1 MDFDLWWLLA
11 IPLVFGLGWVAA
23 RLDAR
28 QLLTEQASLPLSYFK
43 GLNFLLNEQ
52 PDKAIDAFI
61 EVARLDP
68 ETTELHFALGS
79 LFRRRGETERAIRV
93 HQNLVNRPDL
103 PANERDHALYELGQD
118 FLRAGLLDRAEES
131 LRMLMEGV
139 FAEPAKR
146 VLLELYEV
154 EKEWRKA
161 IDAARELQTL
171 QGQDYSVQ
179 IAQFCC
185 ELAQES
191 LQRKD
196 VSAAVEWLERA
207 LQENPKNVRAT
218 IQLGDVALGK
228 GDTEGAIKRW
238 RSIEQQNP
246 AFLPL
251 VAERLMKAY
260 AQLGRAAEGL
270 AWLRSKMDARLGPEL
285 LDVVYRYELDVHGI
299 DDAVALMREQI
310 RRQPSLMALT
320 RLVEAEATRASE
332 AVSHEAAAVAAPI
345 SDSALADPVEAGS
358 NADIQ
363 RAQDL
368 GAIRDLLQSRTRNL
382 ARYTCQECGFRARL
396 FYWQCPGCNRWET
409 YAPRRTEAL
418 GGSGGASM

>member
-1 MDFDLWWLLA
+1 M
-11 IPLVFGLGWVAA
+11 
-23 RLDAR
+23 
-28 QLLTEQASLPLSYFK
+28 
-43 GLNFLLNEQ
+43 
-52 PDKAIDAFI
+52 
-61 EVARLDP
+61 
-68 ETTELHFALGS
+68 
-79 LFRRRGETERAIRV
+79 
-93 HQNLVNRPDL
+93 
-103 PANERDHALYELGQD
+103 
-118 FLRAGLLDRAEES
+118 
-131 LRMLMEGV
+131 
-139 FAEPAKR
+139 
-146 VLLELYEV
+146 
-154 EKEWRKA
+154 
-161 IDAARELQTL
+161 
-171 QGQDYSVQ
+171 
-179 IAQFCC
+179 
-185 ELAQES
+185 
-191 LQRKD
+191 
-196 VSAAVEWLERA
+196 
-207 LQENPKNVRAT
+207 
-218 IQLGDVALGK
+218 ALGK
-228 GDTEGAIKRW
+228 GETEGAIKRW

-260 AQLGRAAEGL
+260 VQLGRAAEGL
-270 AWLRSKMDARLGPEL
+270 AWLRFKMDARLGPEL

-332 AVSHEAAAVAAPI
+332 AVSHEVATAVAPVG
-345 SDSALADPVEAGS
+345 DSALADPVEAGS

-409 YAPRRTEAL
+409 YAPRRTETL